1 MAKGNIQAS
10 RSHGGNVGYYLRED
24 ECEAYLHS
32 AHPLM
37 EKEDVLR
44 SWKRIEHDEIKGNK
58 ALGIRGRHDAQVRTN
73 YMMTMPNDLSAL
85 HIIERVK
92 EIIEKTPIKDCTYT
106 ICVHGGRHGEV
117 AENKHVHLLVN
128 ERSLV
133 TGKKIRELSQKPFLE
148 KLKGIYRQEFALEL
162 SQGKEVA
169 TRERIDTSLW
179 KASPALARELC
190 VELQKGKEQVAGSRA
205 IGITPEH
212 AKIVG
217 VLRRTIKAHTAEK
230 KEILQ
235 EIKTCRSQLDKLPYE
250 ISELKQK
257 KADTLYKELRWERER
272 VEEYQEKKKDIEKSP
287 WLIRTMTP
295 GYRKEVLAELEKAEK
310 KYEEKFAAK
319 SSWFDDRFIELNRL
333 RLSLEKRL
341 KDAEQQEERNKKEEK
356 NIPQQIDKAV
366 VTVFGHQLTL
376 EEKKKL
382 IYHDMVQIPVKDYI
396 GKSGVPQD
404 GAIRLTIDES
414 KGMLNQ
420 KFFSNDMLA
429 KMEQAKIREQIL
441 FDNLK
446 NDTSD
451 RYTRNKGR
459 DRDRDDE
466 RGNDRGFGMSR

>member
-1 MAKGNIQAS
+1 M
-10 RSHGGNVGYYLRED
+10 
-24 ECEAYLHS
+24 
-32 AHPLM
+32 
-37 EKEDVLR
+37 
-44 SWKRIEHDEIKGNK
+44 
-58 ALGIRGRHDAQVRTN
+58 
-73 YMMTMPNDLSAL
+73 
-85 HIIERVK
+85 
-92 EIIEKTPIKDCTYT
+92 
-106 ICVHGGRHGEV
+106 
-117 AENKHVHLLVN
+117 
-128 ERSLV
+128 
-133 TGKKIRELSQKPFLE
+133 
-148 KLKGIYRQEFALEL
+148 
-162 SQGKEVA
+162 
-169 TRERIDTSLW
+169 
-179 KASPALARELC
+179 
-190 VELQKGKEQVAGSRA
+190 
-205 IGITPEH
+205 
-212 AKIVG
+212 
-217 VLRRTIKAHTAEK
+217 
-230 KEILQ
+230 
-235 EIKTCRSQLDKLPYE
+235 
-250 ISELKQK
+250 
-257 KADTLYKELRWERER
+257 
-272 VEEYQEKKKDIEKSP
+272 
-287 WLIRTMTP
+287 
-295 GYRKEVLAELEKAEK
+295 
-310 KYEEKFAAK
+310 
-319 SSWFDDRFIELNRL
+319 
-333 RLSLEKRL
+333 

>member
-10 RSHGGNVGYYLRED
+10 RSHGGGVGYYLRED

-32 AHPLM
+32 VHPLM
-37 EKEDVLR
+37 KKEDVLL
-44 SWKRIEHDEIKGNK
+44 SWKTIEQNEIKGNK
-58 ALGIRGRHDAQVRTN
+58 ELGIRGRHDAQVRTN
-73 YMMTMPNDLSAL
+73 YMMTMPNDLSPL

-92 EIIEKTPIKDCTYT
+92 AVIQKTPIKDCVYT
-106 ICVHGGRHGEV
+106 ICVHGGRRGEV
-117 AENKHVHLLVN
+117 EENKHVHLLVN

-179 KASPALARELC
+179 KASPTLARELC
-190 VELQKGKEQVAGSRA
+190 TELQKGKVQVAGSRA
-205 IGITPEH
+205 VGITPEH

-250 ISELKQK
+250 ISELQRK
-257 KADTLYKELRWERER
+257 KAITLDTELRWERGQ
-272 VEEYQEKKKDIEKSP
+272 VETLREKKKDIENSP
-287 WLIRTMTP
+287 WIVRTMTP
-295 GYRKEVLAELEKAEK
+295 GYRKEVLADLEKAEK

-319 SSWFDDRFIELNRL
+319 SAWFDDRFIELNRL

-341 KDAEQQEERNKKEEK
+341 KEAEQQEERNKKEEK
-356 NIPQQIDKAV
+356 NIPLQIDKAV
-366 VTVFGHQLTL
+366 ITVFDHRLTL

-382 IYHDMVQIPVKDYI
+382 IYHHMVQIPVKDYI
-396 GKSGVPQD
+396 GKSGVPKD

-441 FDNLK
+441 MDNLK
-446 NDTSD
+446 HDLGD
-451 RYTRNKGR
+451 RIAKNKG
-459 DRDRDDE
+459 RDRDDE
-466 RGNDRGFGMSR
+466 RGKDRDFGMSR